1 MQGPFHLRTVAI
13 RVLDVVP
20 ASSFFRVGAHFTAC
34 GMLVLQPGFKLRPLA
49 VRAHSPNHW
58 RVSMHSG
65 SVMSNSKT
73 PRFLCPWNLPGK
85 NTAVGCHFLL
95 QGIFPTQ
102 GSNLYLLHWQED
114 SFTTEQPGKPLNH
127 CTTSKF
133 LSDLGVSQL
142 SLWAVLTRVTMH
154 GVLEYLGSGAS
165 QTPDCP
171 LHT

>member
-1 MQGPFHLRTVAI
+1 
-13 RVLDVVP
+13 
-20 ASSFFRVGAHFTAC
+20 
-34 GMLVLQPGFKLRPLA
+34 
-49 VRAHSPNHW
+49 
-58 RVSMHSG
+58 MHSG
-65 SVMSNSKT
+65 SVMSNSET
-73 PRFLCPWNLPGK
+73 PRFLCPWNFPGK
-85 NTAVGCHFLL
+85 NTRVGCHFLL

-127 CTTSKF
+127 GTTSEF

-142 SLWAVLTRVTMH
+142 YLWAVLTRVTIH